1 MRESFNAIET
11 RLADERIKKESAEN
25 ELRQVNDELCYIRE
39 DMSQQKV
46 QSAGRIQ
53 QLEVELTKVRQQLT
67 NKENNSNSAS
77 QAELTQRYGISSLD
91 FEKNQ

>member
-1 MRESFNAIET
+1 MKESFNAIET
-11 RLADERIKKESAEN
+11 RLAEERMKKESAEN
-25 ELRQVNDELCYIRE
+25 ELRQVNDELRYIRE

-67 NKENNSNSAS
+67 NKENNSSSAS
-77 QAELTQRYGISSLD
+77 QAELTQRYTL
-91 FEKNQ
+91 FVN

>member
-1 MRESFNAIET
+1 MKESFNAIET
-11 RLADERIKKESAEN
+11 RLAEERIKKESAEN
-25 ELRQVNDELCYIRE
+25 ELRQVNDELRYIRE

-77 QAELTQRYGISSLD
+77 QAELTQRYTIFRHLI
-91 FEKNQ
+91 

>member
-25 ELRQVNDELCYIRE
+25 ELRQVNDELRYIRE

-77 QAELTQRYGISSLD
+77 QAELTQRYDISSLD
-91 FEKNQ
+91 FMNQ